1 MSNWWNNPNWSAADW
16 GSNARPNSHT
26 WKSQEW
32 KERDWQQSCWPNQSQ
47 PRPSFSEPSR
57 PLVPVSPAVKLPSTF
72 VSNDEFLD
80 TTAVG
85 GFQYPRTIQP
95 TEWSRRTGLAGRP
108 IEDVKAYELCHR
120 GAGEFSLRMLANGR
134 FQGLVWT
141 RNLMETVF
149 VTALLRKIREG
160 HVNIDDAARACFG
173 ANPPDK
179 HRDSAAFM
187 APLTEELFQ
196 VLKQKAPPVSPEA
209 EDELHRAKA
218 KLAAAGLSL
227 TPTKRQPEG
236 NPDVPSSSARSAK
249 RAKTDVDPTNAVP
262 PAHENPDVAKL
273 LQDPPVRQILTQ
285 PKGGGD
291 EDVVAWLDA
300 YKPMFKGNW
309 RQFKKHLQ
317 TVQDLLKK
325 HCSRAELVEA
335 AIKFGLDQKMA
346 SKLNI
351 RNLSA
356 VIHAAQYVAA

>member
-80 TTAVG
+80 TTAIG

-120 GAGEFSLRMLANGR
+120 GVGEFSLRMLANGR

-141 RNLMETVF
+141 RYLMETVF

-187 APLTEELFQ
+187 APLIRRAVPSF
-196 VLKQKAPPVSPEA
+196 EA
-209 EDELHRAKA
+209 EGPARFPRSRRRASQ
-218 KLAAAGLSL
+218 GQSQIGGSR
-227 TPTKRQPEG
+227 PQPH
-236 NPDVPSSSARSAK
+236 S
-249 RAKTDVDPTNAVP
+249 
-262 PAHENPDVAKL
+262 H
-273 LQDPPVRQILTQ
+273 
-285 PKGGGD
+285 
-291 EDVVAWLDA
+291 
-300 YKPMFKGNW
+300 
-309 RQFKKHLQ
+309 
-317 TVQDLLKK
+317 
-325 HCSRAELVEA
+325 
-335 AIKFGLDQKMA
+335 
-346 SKLNI
+346 
-351 RNLSA
+351 
-356 VIHAAQYVAA
+356 